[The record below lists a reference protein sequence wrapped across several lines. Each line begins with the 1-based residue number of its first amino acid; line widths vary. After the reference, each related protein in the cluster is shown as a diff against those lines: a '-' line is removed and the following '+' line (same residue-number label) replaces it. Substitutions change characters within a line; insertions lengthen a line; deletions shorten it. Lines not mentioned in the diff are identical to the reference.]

1 MKWSLIV
8 VLLVSIQFA
17 TAQIVFDLEEPKINE
32 INLKE
37 TSDGIFCEVKTNED
51 SWPIFEWSVNGV
63 KIKESEP
70 LLTSGYSE
78 DDKIRCT
85 VIATNGYL
93 NSTDF
98 REIISAQSSP
108 PAITGAVI
116 GAASEQ
122 SIFTWIIAVI
132 LGGVI
137 LALALINLRLYRK
150 MKS

>member
-1 MKWSLIV
+1 MKWILIV

-17 TAQIVFDLEEPKINE
+17 EAQIVFDLEEPRINE

-122 SIFTWIIAVI
+122 SIFPWIIAVI